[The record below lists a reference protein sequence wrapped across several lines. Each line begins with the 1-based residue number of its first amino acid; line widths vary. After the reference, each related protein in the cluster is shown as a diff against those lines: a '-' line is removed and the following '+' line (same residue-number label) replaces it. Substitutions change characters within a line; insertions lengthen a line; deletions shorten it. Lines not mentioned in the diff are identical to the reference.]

1 MLQQSI
7 MIDFQN
13 SFIRLSPAKIEK
25 IQEKVEPLLIEGESV
40 FEAYSSIRDYV
51 AFTNKRVI
59 AVNVQGITGSKK
71 SFTTLPYSRLISFAI
86 ETAGTFDMDSELNLD
101 FSGLGKVMFEFSHG
115 SNIQGIAQL
124 IAKHLL

>member
-1 MLQQSI
+1 

-13 SFIRLSPAKIEK
+13 SFIRLSPVDIGKV
-25 IQEKVEPLLIEGESV
+25 QEKLDPILIEGEEIC
-40 FEAYSSIRDYV
+40 EAFKGIRDFV

-71 SFTTLPYSRLISFAI
+71 SFTSMPYSRLVSFAV
-86 ETAGTFDMDSELNLD
+86 ETAGTFDMDSELDLY
-101 FSGLGKVMFEFSHG
+101 FSGLGHVMFEFSRG
-115 SNIQGIAQL
+115 SNIRAISQL